1 MFEANDT
8 DEADDLADPAA
19 DAEAEAAG
27 FGKPAEVVGNSEL

>member
-1 MFEANDT
+1 MFEVNESDDA
-8 DEADDLADPAA
+8 ADLVDPAA